1 MKKVKIFAPA
11 TVANLGCGF
20 DVAGMA
26 IDSTGDVLEISTA
39 PGTGLSI
46 ENHSGV
52 ELPSDVEDNVTTP
65 AVRALVAAYVAERGG
80 ADQRV
85 HIDILQKIL
94 PGSGIGSSAASS
106 AAAVWGLNELLGR
119 PFPPKRLVEFAM
131 EGESLIGGGAR
142 HADNVGPAIL
152 GGVVLIRGYEPLD
165 IVQLP
170 VPGNFYASVVR
181 PHITV
186 TTREGRGV
194 LPREIA
200 LKTAVT
206 QWGNVGGLV
215 AGLALG
221 DMALVGRSMR
231 DAVAEPVRKRF
242 IPGYDELKAALFGA
256 GALGVNIAGSGPA
269 VFAACDSADAADA
282 ACGVMAA
289 HFERLRIPADVYS
302 SKISNR
308 GCRVVKDIL

>member
-1 MKKVKIFAPA
+1 MKTVKIFAPA
-11 TVANLGCGF
+11 TIANLGCGF

-26 IDSTGDVLEISTA
+26 IDSTGDVLRIEIE
-39 PGTGLSI
+39 PGSGLSI
-46 ENHSGV
+46 ENASGV
-52 ELPSDVEDNVTTP
+52 ALPTDIEENVTTP
-65 AVRALVAAYVAERGG
+65 AVRALLNAYVNERGG
-80 ADQRV
+80 SDQRV
-85 HIDILQKIL
+85 HIAILKKIL

-106 AAAVWGLNELLGR
+106 AGAVYGLNELLGR
-119 PFPPKRLVEFAM
+119 PFSPRRLVEFAM

-142 HADNVGPAIL
+142 HADNVAPAIL

-194 LPREIA
+194 LPREIP

-221 DMALVGRSMR
+221 DIALVGRSMK
-231 DAVAEPVRKRF
+231 DVVAEPVRKRF
-242 IPGYDELKAALFGA
+242 IPGYDELKAALFDA
-256 GALGVNIAGSGPA
+256 GAAGANIAGSGPA
-269 VFAACDSADAADA
+269 VFAVCDSADCADA
-282 ACGVMAA
+282 ICEVMAR
-289 HFERLRIPADVYS
+289 HFERLDIPADVYS

-308 GCRVVKDIL
+308 GTRIITN

>member
-1 MKKVKIFAPA
+1 VKTVKIFAPA
-11 TVANLGCGF
+11 TIANLGCGF
-20 DVAGMA
+20 DIAGMA
-26 IDSTGDVLEISTA
+26 IDSTGDVLEISTE
-39 PGTGLSI
+39 PGSGLSI
-46 ENHSGV
+46 ENLSRV
-52 ELPSDVEDNVTTP
+52 ELPTDIEENVTTP
-65 AVRALVAAYVAERGG
+65 AVRALLAAYVNEKEGV
-80 ADQRV
+80 DQRV
-85 HIDILQKIL
+85 GITILKKIL

-106 AAAVWGLNELLGR
+106 AGAVWGLNELLGR
-119 PFPPKRLVEFAM
+119 PFTPRRLVEFAM

-142 HADNVGPAIL
+142 HADNVAPAIL

-194 LPREIA
+194 LPREIP

-221 DMALVGRSMR
+221 DIALVGRSMR
-231 DAVAEPVRKRF
+231 DVVAEPARKRF
-242 IPGYDELKAALFGA
+242 IPGYDELKAALFEA
-256 GALGVNIAGSGPA
+256 GAAGANIAGSGPA
-269 VFAACDSADAADA
+269 VFAVCDSADRADA
-282 ACGVMAA
+282 ICTVMAA
-289 HFERLRIPADVYS
+289 HFERLGVPADVYS

-308 GCRVVKDIL
+308 GTRKIENQ

>member
-1 MKKVKIFAPA
+1 VKKVKIFAPA
-11 TVANLGCGF
+11 TIANLGCGF

-26 IDSTGDVLEISTA
+26 IDSTGDVLVISTE
-39 PGTGLSI
+39 PGSGLSI
-46 ENHSGV
+46 ENNSGV
-52 ELPSDVEDNVTTP
+52 PLPTDIEENVTTP
-65 AVRALVAAYVAERGG
+65 AVRTMLAAYVNEKGG
-80 ADQRV
+80 GDQRV
-85 HIDILQKIL
+85 HISIEQKIL

-106 AAAVWGLNELLGR
+106 AGAVWGLNELLGR
-119 PFPPKRLVEFAM
+119 PFSPRRLVEFAM

-142 HADNVGPAIL
+142 HADNVAPAIL
-152 GGVVLIRGYEPLD
+152 GGVVIIRGYDPLD

-170 VPGNFYASVVR
+170 VPGNFYAAVVR

-194 LPREIA
+194 LPREIP

-221 DMALVGRSMR
+221 DIALVGRSMM
-231 DAVAEPVRKRF
+231 DVVAEPVRKRF
-242 IPGYDELKAALFGA
+242 IPGYDELKAALFEA
-256 GALGVNIAGSGPA
+256 GAAGANIAGSGPA
-269 VFAACDSADAADA
+269 VFAVCDSADRADA
-282 ACGVMAA
+282 ICAVMAA
-289 HFERLRIPADVYS
+289 HFERLDIPADVYS

-308 GCRVVKDIL
+308 GTRKIEN

>member
-1 MKKVKIFAPA
+1 MKTIKIFAPA

-26 IDSTGDVLEISTA
+26 IDGTGDIIEVGVEEGEGIEISNRSEV
-39 PGTGLSI
+39 PLPDDI
-46 ENHSGV
+46 ES
-52 ELPSDVEDNVTTP
+52 NVATP
-65 AVRALVAAYVAERGG
+65 AVRALLAAYGKEVAVR
-80 ADQRV
+80 
-85 HIDILQKIL
+85 ITILKKIL

-106 AAAVWGLNELLGR
+106 AGAVWGLNEVLGR
-119 PFPPKRLVEFAM
+119 PFSPERLVEFAM

-142 HADNVGPAIL
+142 HADNVAPAIL

-165 IVQLP
+165 IVRLP
-170 VPGNFYASVVR
+170 IPDNFYAAVVH

-194 LPREIA
+194 LPREIP
-200 LKTAVT
+200 LKTATT

-221 DMALVGRSMR
+221 DMALVGRSMK

-242 IPGYDELKAALFGA
+242 IPGYDSLHDALFAA

-269 VFAACDSADAADA
+269 VFAVCDTLAGAEKL
-282 ACGVMAA
+282 CEVMAA
-289 HFERLRIPADVYS
+289 HFAALEIPADTYS
-302 SKISNR
+302 SKIS
-308 GCRVVKDIL
+308 GEGARVI

>member
-1 MKKVKIFAPA
+1 
-11 TVANLGCGF
+11 
-20 DVAGMA
+20 MA
-26 IDSTGDVLEISTA
+26 IDSTGDVLEIA
-39 PGTGLSI
+39 IEPGHGLSI
-46 ENHSGV
+46 ENTSGV
-52 ELPSDVEDNVTTP
+52 ELPSDIEDNVTTP
-65 AVRALVAAYVAERGG
+65 AVRALLAAYVDEREGV
-80 ADQRV
+80 DQRV
-85 HIDILQKIL
+85 HITILKKIL

-106 AAAVWGLNELLGR
+106 AGAVWGLNELLGR
-119 PFPPKRLVEFAM
+119 PFTPRRLVEFAM

-142 HADNVGPAIL
+142 HADNVAPAIL

-165 IVQLP
+165 LVQLP

-194 LPREIA
+194 LPTEIP

-221 DMALVGRSMR
+221 DIALVGRSMR
-231 DAVAEPVRKRF
+231 DVVAEPARKKF
-242 IPGYDELKAALFGA
+242 IPGYDQLKAALFTA
-256 GALGVNIAGSGPA
+256 GAAGANIAGSGPA
-269 VFAACDSADAADA
+269 VFAVCDTPDAADA
-282 ACGVMAA
+282 ICAVMAR
-289 HFERLRIPADVYS
+289 HFERLEIPADVYS

-308 GCRVVKDIL
+308 GVRSVDK

>member
-1 MKKVKIFAPA
+1 MKTVKIFAPA

-20 DVAGMA
+20 DIAGMA
-26 IDSTGDVLEISTA
+26 IDSTGDVLEVGA
-39 PGTGLSI
+39 EPGSGLTLD
-46 ENHSGV
+46 NASGV
-52 ELPSDVEDNVTTP
+52 ELPADIEDNVTTP
-65 AVRALVAAYVAERGG
+65 AVRALLAAYIAEKGG
-80 ADQRV
+80 SDHRV
-85 HIDILQKIL
+85 HITILKKIL

-106 AAAVWGLNELLGR
+106 AAAVYGLNEVLGR
-119 PFPPKRLVEFAM
+119 PFNPERLVEFAM
-131 EGESLIGGGAR
+131 EGESLIGGGAH

-186 TTREGRGV
+186 TTKEGRGV
-194 LPREIA
+194 LPSEIP
-200 LKTAVT
+200 LKTAVK

-221 DMALVGRSMR
+221 DIDLVGRSMC

-242 IPGYDELKAALFGA
+242 IPGYDELKAALFAA
-256 GALGVNIAGSGPA
+256 GAAGANIAGSGPA
-269 VFAACDSADAADA
+269 VFAVCDTAAGA
-282 ACGVMAA
+282 ERICEVMAA
-289 HFERLRIPADVYS
+289 HFASRSIPFDVYS

-308 GCRVVKDIL
+308 GTRIITN

>member
-11 TVANLGCGF
+11 TIANLGCGF

-26 IDSTGDVLEISTA
+26 IDSTGDVLEISAA
-39 PGTGLSI
+39 PGSGLSI
-46 ENHSGV
+46 ENLSGV
-52 ELPSDVEDNVTTP
+52 DLPSDAEDNVTTP
-65 AVRALVAAYVAERGG
+65 AVRALLEAYVRERGG
-80 ADQRV
+80 ADHKV
-85 HIDILQKIL
+85 HIAILQKIL

-106 AAAVWGLNELLGR
+106 AGAVYGLNELLGR
-119 PFPPKRLVEFAM
+119 PFTPERLVEFAM

-142 HADNVGPAIL
+142 HADNVAPAIL
-152 GGVVLIRGYEPLD
+152 GGVVLIRDYNPLD

-186 TTREGRGV
+186 TTKEGRGV
-194 LPREIA
+194 LPREIP

-221 DMALVGRSMR
+221 DISLVGRSMC
-231 DAVAEPVRKRF
+231 DVVAEPARKRF
-242 IPGYDELKAALFGA
+242 IPGYDELKAALFEA
-256 GALGVNIAGSGPA
+256 GAAGANIAGSGPA
-269 VFAACDSADAADA
+269 VFAVSDTAAKA
-282 ACGVMAA
+282 ERLCGVMAA
-289 HFERLRIPADVYS
+289 HFAALEIVADVYS

-308 GCRVVKDIL
+308 GCRIIA

>member
-1 MKKVKIFAPA
+1 MRKVKIFAPA
-11 TVANLGCGF
+11 TIANLGCGF

-26 IDSTGDVLEISTA
+26 IDSTGDVLEICAS
-39 PGTGLSI
+39 PGSGLSI
-46 ENHSGV
+46 ENLSGV
-52 ELPSDVEDNVTTP
+52 ELPADIEDNVTTP
-65 AVRALVAAYVAERGG
+65 AVRAMLAAWIEEKGG
-80 ADQRV
+80 RDHAV
-85 HIDILQKIL
+85 HITILQKIL

-106 AAAVWGLNELLGR
+106 AGAVWGLNELLGR
-119 PFPPKRLVEFAM
+119 PFTPERLVEFAM

-142 HADNVGPAIL
+142 HADNVAPAIL
-152 GGVVLIRGYEPLD
+152 GGVVLIRGYQPLD
-165 IVQLP
+165 LIQLP

-194 LPREIA
+194 LPREIP

-221 DMALVGRSMR
+221 DMALVGRSMK
-231 DAVAEPVRKRF
+231 DAVAEPARKHF
-242 IPGYDELKAALFGA
+242 IPGYDELKTALFGA

-269 VFAACDSADAADA
+269 VFAVNDTAAGADAVCA
-282 ACGVMAA
+282 VMSA
-289 HFERLRIPADVYS
+289 HFASRNIPADVYS

-308 GCRVVKDIL
+308 GCRITN

>member
-1 MKKVKIFAPA
+1 MKRVKIFAPA

-26 IDSTGDVLEISTA
+26 IDSTGDVLEISLA
-39 PGTGLSI
+39 PGSGLSI
-46 ENHSGV
+46 ANHSGV
-52 ELPSDVEDNVTTP
+52 PLPDEIEENVTTP
-65 AVRALVAAYVAERGG
+65 AVRALLAAFGE
-80 ADQRV
+80 DMRV
-85 HIDILQKIL
+85 HIDILRKIL

-106 AAAVWGLNELLGR
+106 AGAVYGLNELLGR
-119 PFPPKRLVEFAM
+119 PFTPERLVEFAM
-131 EGESLIGGGAR
+131 EGESLIGGGAH
-142 HADNVGPAIL
+142 HADNVAPAIL

-194 LPREIA
+194 LPREIP

-221 DMALVGRSMR
+221 DMALVGRSMK
-231 DAVAEPVRKRF
+231 DAVAEPARKHF
-242 IPGYDELKAALFGA
+242 IPGYDELKSALLASGA
-256 GALGVNIAGSGPA
+256 YGANIAGSGPA
-269 VFAACDSADAADA
+269 VFAVTNTAAKA
-282 ACGVMAA
+282 EKLCTVMAA
-289 HFERLRIPADVYS
+289 HFASRNIPADIYS

-308 GCRVVKDIL
+308 GTRVITN

>member
-1 MKKVKIFAPA
+1 VKTVKIFAPA
-11 TVANLGCGF
+11 TIANLGCGF

-26 IDSTGDVLEISTA
+26 IDSTGDVLRIEIE
-39 PGTGLSI
+39 PGSGLTI
-46 ENHSGV
+46 ENASGV
-52 ELPSDVEDNVTTP
+52 PLPTDIEENVTTP
-65 AVRALVAAYVAERGG
+65 AVRALLNAYVNERGG
-80 ADQRV
+80 GDQRV
-85 HIDILQKIL
+85 HVTILKKIL

-106 AAAVWGLNELLGR
+106 AGAVYGLNELLGR
-119 PFPPKRLVEFAM
+119 PFSPRRLVEFAM

-142 HADNVGPAIL
+142 HADNVAPAIL

-194 LPREIA
+194 LPREIP

-221 DMALVGRSMR
+221 DIALVGRSMK
-231 DAVAEPVRKRF
+231 DVVAEPVRKRF
-242 IPGYDELKAALFGA
+242 IPGYDELKAALFDA
-256 GALGVNIAGSGPA
+256 GAAGANIAGSGPA
-269 VFAACDSADAADA
+269 VFAVCDSADCADA
-282 ACGVMAA
+282 ICEVMAR
-289 HFERLRIPADVYS
+289 HFERLDIPADVYS

-308 GCRVVKDIL
+308 GTRIIAN

>member
-1 MKKVKIFAPA
+1 MRTVKIFAPA

-26 IDSTGDVLEISTA
+26 IDSTGDVLEVGVE
-39 PGTGLSI
+39 PGSGLSL
-46 ENHSGV
+46 ENASGV
-52 ELPSDVEDNVTTP
+52 ELPPDIEDNVTTP
-65 AVRALVAAYVAERGG
+65 AVRALLAAYVAEEGG
-80 ADQRV
+80 CDRRV
-85 HIDILQKIL
+85 HITILKKIL

-106 AAAVWGLNELLGR
+106 AAAVYGLNELLGR
-119 PFPPKRLVEFAM
+119 PFTPERLVEFAM

-186 TTREGRGV
+186 TTKEGRGV
-194 LPREIA
+194 LPREIP
-200 LKTAVT
+200 LRTAVT

-221 DMALVGRSMR
+221 DIDLVGRSMC

-242 IPGYDELKAALFGA
+242 IPGYDELKAGLFAA
-256 GALGVNIAGSGPA
+256 GAAGANIAGSGPA
-269 VFAACDSADAADA
+269 VFAVCDTAAGA
-282 ACGVMAA
+282 ERICEVMSR
-289 HFERLRIPADVYS
+289 HFDVRGIPADVYS

-308 GCRVVKDIL
+308 GTRIIAN

>member
-11 TVANLGCGF
+11 TIANLGCAF

-26 IDSTGDVLEISTA
+26 IDSTGDVLEVGA
-39 PGTGLSI
+39 EPGSGLSY
-46 ENHSGV
+46 ENLSGI
-52 ELPSDVEDNVTTP
+52 ELPDDIESNVMTP
-65 AVRALVAAYVAERGG
+65 AVRALLAAYIDETGG
-80 ADQRV
+80 SDQKV
-85 HIDILQKIL
+85 HIAVLQKIL

-106 AAAVWGLNELLGR
+106 AGAVFGLNELLGR
-119 PFPPKRLVEFAM
+119 PFPPERLVEFAM

-152 GGVVLIRGYEPLD
+152 GGVVLIRSYAPFD

-221 DMALVGRSMR
+221 DIALVGRSMS
-231 DAVAEPVRKRF
+231 DVVAEPARKHF
-242 IPGYDELKAALFGA
+242 IPGYDELKAALLEA
-256 GALGVNIAGSGPA
+256 GAAGANIAGSGPA
-269 VFAACDSADAADA
+269 VFAVTDTAAKA
-282 ACGVMAA
+282 ERLCAVMSA
-289 HFERLRIPADVYS
+289 HFAKRGIVADVYS

-308 GCRVVKDIL
+308 GTRVTN

>member
-1 MKKVKIFAPA
+1 MKKIKIFAPA

-26 IDSTGDVLEISTA
+26 IDSTGDVLEVSTDD
-39 PGTGLSI
+39 GSGLSI
-46 ENHSGV
+46 ENRSGIP
-52 ELPSDVEDNVTTP
+52 LPDDIEANVTTP
-65 AVRALVAAYVAERGG
+65 AVRAFMGAYVREMGG
-80 ADQRV
+80 NDRKV
-85 HIDILQKIL
+85 HISILEKIL

-106 AAAVWGLNELLGR
+106 AGAVFGLNELLGR
-119 PFPPKRLVEFAM
+119 PFSPERLVEFAM
-131 EGESLIGGGAR
+131 EGESLIGGGAH
-142 HADNVGPAIL
+142 HADNVAPAIL
-152 GGVVLIRGYEPLD
+152 GGVVLIRSYTPLD

-186 TTREGRGV
+186 TTKEGRGV
-194 LPREIA
+194 LPREIP

-221 DMALVGRSMR
+221 DMALVGRSMQ
-231 DAVAEPVRKRF
+231 DAVAEPARKHF
-242 IPGYDELKAALFGA
+242 IPGYDELKAALLGSGAFGA
-256 GALGVNIAGSGPA
+256 NIAGSGPA
-269 VFAACDSADAADA
+269 VFAVTDTASKAEKLCGIMSAHFALRNISAD
-282 ACGVMAA
+282 
-289 HFERLRIPADVYS
+289 IYS

-308 GCRVVKDIL
+308 GTRIIE